1 MAPKRVTEKHANAD
15 MEKGGDD
22 QDERTNSGKHV
33 TKKTKVDSGA
43 PLTPRRSN
51 RISQVQG
58 KAAPKKPKSKA
69 APKRKAKKEAEKH
82 ESESG
87 GSDNE
92 DHHTGTEDE
101 PEGKEESSD
110 SEGGSTSDHAEV
122 QKKPP
127 ARGKAKAKAAA
138 KPSVSEDSSLSAGDS
153 APNVEAKNEGGE
165 LVKLSK
171 VLNSSGAIL
180 FFYPKANTPGCT
192 KQACSYRDSYD
203 ELQSLGFTVLGV
215 SGDGA
220 TAQDNWKQK
229 HKLPYHLLCDTEHNI
244 IKSFGCTKGS
254 STLRSHVV
262 IAKGGKILDI
272 QRGVTPA
279 DSADLALK
287 TATDNP
293 QK

>member
-69 APKRKAKKEAEKH
+69 APKRKAK
-82 ESESG
+82 
-87 GSDNE
+87 
-92 DHHTGTEDE
+92 
-101 PEGKEESSD
+101 
-110 SEGGSTSDHAEV
+110 
-122 QKKPP
+122 
-127 ARGKAKAKAAA
+127 AKAAA

-171 VLNSSGAIL
+171 VFLNSSGAIL